1 MHKKKKE
8 DIVHIL
14 NSQLYI
20 IKDKKKTINGVNPLN
35 DLNRK
40 KYQLY
45 STTSEPKLLGKILKL
60 SR

>member
-1 MHKKKKE
+1 MHNKKKE

-20 IKDKKKTINGVNPLN
+20 IKYKKKINGVNTIN

>member
-1 MHKKKKE
+1 MHNKKKE

-20 IKDKKKTINGVNPLN
+20 IKDKKKAINGVNNIN

-40 KYQLY
+40 KYQLFNN
-45 STTSEPKLLGKILKL
+45 
-60 SR
+60 